1 MDMPGADEK
10 EKEQHYKVLYN
21 GEIAL
26 REILH
31 RLQRLR

>member
-21 GEIAL
+21 GERAL
-26 REILH
+26 REILN